1 MNQAHGCR
9 SPLAA
14 ILVLVLA
21 LIVSGTAARAEAS
34 LSPTAAP
41 LMDKFL
47 ATLTPPL
54 ARAQLVEAEVPAVG
68 CPMDGQQGPQAAP
81 KLAKSV
87 RVVVPQGMQSA
98 LALYSG
104 DDDTATGVLAPR
116 GWDCFGTYGS
126 SGVTLYVVPRRLRGA
141 ILDRADKIKGGPVV
155 MRTLA
160 SGGTSGRFTVAHVS
174 ARIFP
179 RIRAFV
185 EGVRKEGVDSAKDYV
200 FTPWPKDR
208 LDRLSDFV
216 VSYVTPP
223 RAEGLG
229 TAVGPSPG
237 GEPIAGLAFL
247 SDWEGKD
254 DGPNLINIAIR
265 LDARD
270 RRLSTGIIAAQIAAM
285 K

>member
-1 MNQAHGCR
+1 MDRR
-9 SPLAA
+9 SSWAEVFVATLA
-14 ILVLVLA
+14 LVL
-21 LIVSGTAARAEAS
+21 SGAGACAEVV
-34 LSPTAAP
+34 LSPSAAAS
-41 LMDKFL
+41 MDKYL

-54 ARAQLVEAEVPAVG
+54 SRAQLVEAEVPAVG
-68 CPMDGQQGPQAAP
+68 CPMDGQQGPQEAP
-81 KLAKSV
+81 KLAKTI
-87 RVVVPQGMQSA
+87 RVVVPPGMQST

-104 DDDTATGVLAPR
+104 DDDTASGVLAPR

-126 SGVTLYVVPRRLRGA
+126 SGVTLYVVPRRLGGA
-141 ILDRADKIKGGPVV
+141 ILGRADKIKSGLVV
-155 MRTLA
+155 IRSLA
-160 SGGTSGRFTVAHVS
+160 TGGTSGRFTVAHVS

-185 EGVRKEGVDSAKDYV
+185 DDVRNEGINSPKDYV
-200 FTPWPKDR
+200 FAPWPRDR

-223 RAEGLG
+223 HAEGLG
-229 TAVGPSPG
+229 TAVGPRPG
-237 GEPIAGLAFL
+237 AESIAGLAFL

-254 DGPNLINIAIR
+254 DGPNLIGVAIR

-270 RRLSTGIIAAQIAAM
+270 QRLSAGIIAAQIAAM